1 MFNSTLITLEN
12 SLLNPHTGGLPVTQK
27 KRKKVNNKIYFL
39 CTSGSMTVGL
49 LCKPTSKIVGSVV
62 GRGLGTYGLP
72 ITSHCYGRHH
82 GYLKK
87 RKGCSIFSNH
97 YVRMG
102 LSAAADSSFL
112 LLLYLLYCF
121 QYIIK

>member
-39 CTSGSMTVGL
+39 CISGSMTVGL

-62 GRGLGTYGLP
+62 VRGLGTYGLP

-87 RKGCSIFSNH
+87 GKGAPFSQITMLGWA
-97 YVRMG
+97 YQLRLIVVF
-102 LSAAADSSFL
+102 SSSCI
-112 LLLYLLYCF
+112 CF
-121 QYIIK
+121 TVFSTS